1 MTEAAHPD
9 EAVHA
14 RIVAAAQTLQ
24 PTKSRLRNGI
34 SSHRVGGPVA
44 FPVLDS
50 FTERATAALASDP
63 ERRLFLGSVDGDLYV
78 SVQVRARADA
88 DADAGS
94 EPKRKR
100 QRDDCA
106 ERAENAVAD
115 IRKRVRANPLNCA
128 MLAAVDVARDVIEQL
143 LRTVKG
149 AHREEVVES
158 CGLSMASGA
167 QGGASM
173 GGGGSCNG
181 GGGGGASER
190 PRLIIAARLSAG
202 VPMSLLALKRALG
215 PCFKDGMVTTQPES
229 LGPAYQLPLSAAGK
243 AVEQAGQRSLL
254 LFAAVPIL
262 AVAAATTAT
271 AVAPAATATPN
282 K

>member
-158 CGLSMASGA
+158 CGLSMAAGPHSS
-167 QGGASM
+167 ASSAGS
-173 GGGGSCNG
+173 GGGGS
-181 GGGGGASER
+181 SER

-202 VPMSLLALKRALG
+202 VPMPLLALKRALG

>member
-88 DADAGS
+88 DADADAGS

-158 CGLSMASGA
+158 CGLSMAAGPHSS
-167 QGGASM
+167 ASSAGS
-173 GGGGSCNG
+173 GGGGS
-181 GGGGGASER
+181 SER

-202 VPMSLLALKRALG
+202 VPMPLLALKRALG

-254 LFAAVPIL
+254 LFAAVPIV
-262 AVAAATTAT
+262 AVAAAVAPPA
-271 AVAPAATATPN
+271 AVAATPN